1 VPRTVPLDQYRLSGK
16 ARNMELFNVISYR
29 FDLGTGSLQ
38 LPMPAVGEYIKLQAK
53 HNHSGKGTLNKV
65 FPLLSCLFGHPVFTG

>member
-1 VPRTVPLDQYRLSGK
+1 
-16 ARNMELFNVISYR
+16 
-29 FDLGTGSLQ
+29 
-38 LPMPAVGEYIKLQAK
+38 MPAVGEYIKLQAK